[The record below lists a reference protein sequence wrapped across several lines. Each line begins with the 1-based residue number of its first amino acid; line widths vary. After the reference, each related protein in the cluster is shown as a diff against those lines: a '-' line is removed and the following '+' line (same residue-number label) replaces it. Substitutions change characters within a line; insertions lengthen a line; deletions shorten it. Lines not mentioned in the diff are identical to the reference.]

1 MSLEDNTSID
11 FLENIEENNIPYK
24 SDDVSEDYVFGL
36 EDLEN
41 LTTAPVK
48 QGPMRN
54 VKTLSPKPENSSAH
68 SEVFDAFLSE
78 TDIRLKD
85 VVDKVFSRS
94 DRPFVVIRDDKIEYV
109 NKTFFKLVELNSE
122 QNVLHQK
129 FLKFV
134 AKEDWDF
141 LAKNIGEM
149 LTNNEAME
157 INLICG
163 VHKTIK
169 VKFEAIYLSD
179 DQHFTFI
186 LIGERL
192 GARTASVMSMYD
204 QLTGLPNFYLFEDRV
219 QVLVNYENY
228 KDVRQ
233 KKNMIAVAGVAIDN
247 FDDLKAIGMHEWVLK
262 KLAEKLMLSLKKTYT
277 VGSGLKYQFWILMP
291 DIMDEESLKLELSKI
306 QTIFQEPI
314 ADNFTAHEL
323 SASIGVSIFPEPAA
337 SAKKLI
343 EQTILS
349 IQKAQKEGGNRLQIF
364 GI

>member
-48 QGPMRN
+48 QGPMRD

-94 DRPFVVIRDDKIEYV
+94 DRPFVIIRDDKIEYV

-247 FDDLKAIGMHEWVLK
+247 F
-262 KLAEKLMLSLKKTYT
+262 
-277 VGSGLKYQFWILMP
+277 
-291 DIMDEESLKLELSKI
+291 
-306 QTIFQEPI
+306 
-314 ADNFTAHEL
+314 
-323 SASIGVSIFPEPAA
+323 
-337 SAKKLI
+337 
-343 EQTILS
+343 
-349 IQKAQKEGGNRLQIF
+349 
-364 GI
+364 